1 MTNQNPFLLLS
12 KISIFP
18 LIIGA
23 ISLPLVIEL
32 SSPLWMLVCFVY
44 WVIYTDRKWIIDHL
58 GLIYISALI
67 LGLLMDV
74 LQGGILGQNALSLVI
89 SSAFIFNVKKSFF
102 VSNLTTQQVYIFLG
116 SLIYLITFLLIH
128 ILVQGFDFSWLI
140 LISPFSS
147 AIIWP
152 FIRFLLAKL
161 RH

>member
-1 MTNQNPFLLLS
+1 MTNQNPMLLLS
-12 KISIFP
+12 KISIFA

-23 ISLPLVIEL
+23 ISLPLVVEL
-32 SSPLWMLVCFVY
+32 SSPLWVLVCFVY
-44 WVIYTDRKWIIDHL
+44 WVIYTDGKWIYL
-58 GLIYISALI
+58 SALI

-152 FIRFLLAKL
+152 VIRFLLAKL
-161 RH
+161 KH

>member
-1 MTNQNPFLLLS
+1 MTNQDSMLLLS
-12 KISIFP
+12 KISIIA

-44 WVIYTDRKWIIDHL
+44 WMIYTDGKWIYL
-58 GLIYISALI
+58 SALI

-74 LQGGILGQNALSLVI
+74 LQGGILGQNALALVI

-116 SLIYLITFLLIH
+116 SLIYLITFLLTH

-140 LISPFSS
+140 IISPFSS

-152 FIRFLLAKL
+152 IIRILLAKL
-161 RH
+161 KH

>member
-1 MTNQNPFLLLS
+1 MTNHNPMLLLS
-12 KISIFP
+12 KISIFA

-44 WVIYTDRKWIIDHL
+44 WVIYTDGKWIYL
-58 GLIYISALI
+58 SALI

-74 LQGGILGQNALSLVI
+74 LQGGILGQNALALVI

-116 SLIYLITFLLIH
+116 SLIYLITFLLTH

-152 FIRFLLAKL
+152 IIRILLAKL
-161 RH
+161 KH

>member
-1 MTNQNPFLLLS
+1 MTNQNPMLLLS
-12 KISIFP
+12 KISIFA

-32 SSPLWMLVCFVY
+32 SSPLWVLVCFVY
-44 WVIYTDRKWIIDHL
+44 WVIYTDGKWIYL
-58 GLIYISALI
+58 SALI
-67 LGLLMDV
+67 LGLLMDI

-89 SSAFIFNVKKSFF
+89 SSAFIFSVKKSFF

-116 SLIYLITFLLIH
+116 SLIYLITFLFIH

-152 FIRFLLAKL
+152 VIRFLLAKL
-161 RH
+161 KH

>member
-1 MTNQNPFLLLS
+1 MTNQNHMLLLS
-12 KISIFP
+12 KISIIA

-44 WVIYTDRKWIIDHL
+44 WVIYTDGKWIYL
-58 GLIYISALI
+58 SALI

-74 LQGGILGQNALSLVI
+74 LQGGILGQNAFALII
-89 SSAFIFNVKKSFF
+89 SSAFIFNIKKSFF
-102 VSNLTTQQVYIFLG
+102 VSNLTTQQVYIFIG
-116 SLIYLITFLLIH
+116 SLIYLITFLLTH

-152 FIRFLLAKL
+152 VIRFLLAKL
-161 RH
+161 KH

>member
-1 MTNQNPFLLLS
+1 MTNQNPMLLLS
-12 KISIFP
+12 KISIFA

-32 SSPLWMLVCFVY
+32 SSPIWVLVCFVY
-44 WVIYTDRKWIIDHL
+44 WVIYTDGKWIYL
-58 GLIYISALI
+58 SALI
-67 LGLLMDV
+67 LGLLMDI

-89 SSAFIFNVKKSFF
+89 SSAFIFSVKKSFF

-152 FIRFLLAKL
+152 VIRFLLAKL
-161 RH
+161 KH

>member
-1 MTNQNPFLLLS
+1 MTNQNPILLLS
-12 KISIFP
+12 KISIFA

-23 ISLPLVIEL
+23 ISLPLIIEL

-44 WVIYTDRKWIIDHL
+44 WVIYTDGKWIYL
-58 GLIYISALI
+58 SALI

-147 AIIWP
+147 AIMWP
-152 FIRFLLAKL
+152 VIRFLLAKL
-161 RH
+161 KH

>member
-1 MTNQNPFLLLS
+1 MTNQDSMLLLS
-12 KISIFP
+12 KISIIA

-44 WVIYTDRKWIIDHL
+44 WVIYTDGKWIYL
-58 GLIYISALI
+58 SALI

-74 LQGGILGQNALSLVI
+74 LQGGILGQNALALVI

-116 SLIYLITFLLIH
+116 SLIYLITFLLTH

-140 LISPFSS
+140 IISPFSS

-152 FIRFLLAKL
+152 IIRILLAKL
-161 RH
+161 KH

>member
-1 MTNQNPFLLLS
+1 MTNQDSMLLLS
-12 KISIFP
+12 KISIIA

-44 WVIYTDRKWIIDHL
+44 WVIYTDGKWIYL
-58 GLIYISALI
+58 SALI

-74 LQGGILGQNALSLVI
+74 LQGGILGQNALALVI

-116 SLIYLITFLLIH
+116 SLIYLITFLLTH

-140 LISPFSS
+140 IISPFSS

-152 FIRFLLAKL
+152 IIRFLLAKL
-161 RH
+161 KH

>member
-1 MTNQNPFLLLS
+1 MTNQNSILLLS
-12 KISIFP
+12 KISIIS

-32 SSPLWMLVCFVY
+32 TSPLWVLVCFTY
-44 WVIYTDRKWIIDHL
+44 WVIYTDGKWIYL
-58 GLIYISALI
+58 SALM

-147 AIIWP
+147 AIMWP
-152 FIRFLLAKL
+152 VIRFLLAKL
-161 RH
+161 KH

>member
-1 MTNQNPFLLLS
+1 MLLLS
-12 KISIFP
+12 KISIIA

-44 WVIYTDRKWIIDHL
+44 WVIYTDGKWIYL
-58 GLIYISALI
+58 SALI

-74 LQGGILGQNALSLVI
+74 LQGGILGQNAFALVI

-102 VSNLTTQQVYIFLG
+102 VSNLTTQQVYIFIG
-116 SLIYLITFLLIH
+116 SLIYLITFLLTH

-152 FIRFLLAKL
+152 VIRFLLAKL
-161 RH
+161 KH

>member
-1 MTNQNPFLLLS
+1 MTNQNHMLLLS
-12 KISIFP
+12 KISIIA

-44 WVIYTDRKWIIDHL
+44 WVIYTDDKWIYL
-58 GLIYISALI
+58 SALI

-74 LQGGILGQNALSLVI
+74 LQGGILGQNAFALVI

-102 VSNLTTQQVYIFLG
+102 VSNLTTQQVYIFIG
-116 SLIYLITFLLIH
+116 SLIYLITFLLTH

-152 FIRFLLAKL
+152 VIRFLLAKL
-161 RH
+161 KH

>member
-1 MTNQNPFLLLS
+1 MTNQNHMLLLS
-12 KISIFP
+12 KISIIA

-44 WVIYTDRKWIIDHL
+44 WVIYTDGKWIYL
-58 GLIYISALI
+58 SALI

-74 LQGGILGQNALSLVI
+74 LQGGILGQNAFALVI

-116 SLIYLITFLLIH
+116 SLIYLITFLLTH

-140 LISPFSS
+140 IISPFSS

-152 FIRFLLAKL
+152 IIRFLLAKL
-161 RH
+161 KH

>member
-1 MTNQNPFLLLS
+1 MTNQNPILLLS
-12 KISIFP
+12 KISIFA

-44 WVIYTDRKWIIDHL
+44 WLIYTDGKWIYL
-58 GLIYISALI
+58 SALI

-116 SLIYLITFLLIH
+116 SLIYLITFLLTH

-161 RH
+161 KH

>member
-1 MTNQNPFLLLS
+1 MTNQNSIFLLS
-12 KISIFP
+12 KISIIA
-18 LIIGA
+18 LIISA

-44 WVIYTDRKWIIDHL
+44 WLVYTDGKWIYL
-58 GLIYISALI
+58 SALI

-74 LQGGILGQNALSLVI
+74 LQGGILGQNALALVI

-116 SLIYLITFLLIH
+116 SLIYLITFLLTH

-152 FIRFLLAKL
+152 VIRFLLAKL
-161 RH
+161 KH

>member
-1 MTNQNPFLLLS
+1 MTNQNSLLLLS
-12 KISIFP
+12 KISIIA
-18 LIIGA
+18 LIVGA

-32 SSPLWMLVCFVY
+32 SSPLWMLVFFVY
-44 WVIYTDRKWIIDHL
+44 WVIYTDGKW
-58 GLIYISALI
+58 IYISALI

-89 SSAFIFNVKKSFF
+89 SSAFILNVKKSFF

-147 AIIWP
+147 AIMWP
-152 FIRFLLAKL
+152 IIRFVLAKL
-161 RH
+161 KH

>member
-1 MTNQNPFLLLS
+1 MTNQNPILLLS
-12 KISIFP
+12 KISIFA

-23 ISLPLVIEL
+23 ISLPLVVEL

-44 WVIYTDRKWIIDHL
+44 WVIYTDGKWIYL
-58 GLIYISALI
+58 SALI

-152 FIRFLLAKL
+152 VIRFLLAKL
-161 RH
+161 KH

>member
-1 MTNQNPFLLLS
+1 MTNQNPILLLS
-12 KISIFP
+12 KISIFA

-32 SSPLWMLVCFVY
+32 SSPLWVLVCFVY
-44 WVIYTDRKWIIDHL
+44 WVIYTDGKWIYL
-58 GLIYISALI
+58 SALI

-152 FIRFLLAKL
+152 VIRFLLAKL
-161 RH
+161 KH

>member
-1 MTNQNPFLLLS
+1 MTNQNPILLLS
-12 KISIFP
+12 KISIFA

-44 WVIYTDRKWIIDHL
+44 WVVYTDGKWIYL
-58 GLIYISALI
+58 SALI

-116 SLIYLITFLLIH
+116 SLIYLITFLLTH

-152 FIRFLLAKL
+152 VIRFLLAKL
-161 RH
+161 KH

>member
-1 MTNQNPFLLLS
+1 MTNQNPILLLS
-12 KISIFP
+12 KISIFA

-23 ISLPLVIEL
+23 ISLPLIIEL

-44 WVIYTDRKWIIDHL
+44 WVIYTDGKW
-58 GLIYISALI
+58 IYISALI
-67 LGLLMDV
+67 LGLLIDV

-147 AIIWP
+147 AIMWP
-152 FIRFLLAKL
+152 VIRFLLAKL
-161 RH
+161 KH

>member
-1 MTNQNPFLLLS
+1 MTNQNPILLLS
-12 KISIFP
+12 KISIFA

-44 WVIYTDRKWIIDHL
+44 WVIYTDGKWIYL
-58 GLIYISALI
+58 SALI

-128 ILVQGFDFSWLI
+128 ILVQGIDFSWLI

-147 AIIWP
+147 AIMWP
-152 FIRFLLAKL
+152 VIRFLLAKL
-161 RH
+161 KH

>member
-1 MTNQNPFLLLS
+1 
-12 KISIFP
+12 
-18 LIIGA
+18 
-23 ISLPLVIEL
+23 
-32 SSPLWMLVCFVY
+32 
-44 WVIYTDRKWIIDHL
+44 
-58 GLIYISALI
+58 
-67 LGLLMDV
+67 V

>member
-1 MTNQNPFLLLS
+1 MTNQNNMLLLS
-12 KISIFP
+12 KVSIFA

-23 ISLPLVIEL
+23 ISVPLVIEL

-44 WVIYTDRKWIIDHL
+44 WVIYTDGKWIYL
-58 GLIYISALI
+58 SALI

-74 LQGGILGQNALSLVI
+74 LQGGILGQNALALVI

-116 SLIYLITFLLIH
+116 SLIYLITFLLTH

-140 LISPFSS
+140 LISPLSS
-147 AIIWP
+147 AIMWP
-152 FIRFLLAKL
+152 VIRFLLAKL
-161 RH
+161 KH